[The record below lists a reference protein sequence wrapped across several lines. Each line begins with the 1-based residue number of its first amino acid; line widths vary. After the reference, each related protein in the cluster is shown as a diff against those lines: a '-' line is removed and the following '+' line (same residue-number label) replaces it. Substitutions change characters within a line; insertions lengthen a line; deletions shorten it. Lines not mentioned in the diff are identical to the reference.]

1 MECSFCYQWERR
13 IFLMRSI
20 SVPHLFDISSVKC
33 RLSCG
38 YELKFILFWF
48 VLTVHALLFPQNF
61 EDDMATRQSEVDRLT
76 KAHKRRRS
84 TDIGIGGI
92 PMLDRSRR
100 GKGSRP
106 LSREPSPGPDASR
119 NPRVA
124 ALHNK
129 WKQVWLMAMDRRRR
143 LQDSLDRQA
152 EVTFEIK
159 SINYKRPPALVS
171 WYIS

>member
-1 MECSFCYQWERR
+1 
-13 IFLMRSI
+13 
-20 SVPHLFDISSVKC
+20 
-33 RLSCG
+33 
-38 YELKFILFWF
+38 
-48 VLTVHALLFPQNF
+48 
-61 EDDMATRQSEVDRLT
+61 MATRQSEVDRLT

-84 TDIGIGGI
+84 TDIGQGGI

-106 LSREPSPGPDASR
+106 ISREPSPGPDPSR

-143 LQDSLDRQA
+143 LQDALDRQA
-152 EVTFEIK
+152 EVSCCIYRTVQSPGMIYLLLK
-159 SINYKRPPALVS
+159 SDFRLFCPWKYQKS
-171 WYIS
+171 CD